1 MGKGRAKV
9 RAVDGAMAGGLG
21 GVEILAAAA
30 VELDTLF
37 ERGINEADGEERL
50 RVAKDSGAAAKVT
63 ALVLLD
69 LGKDLVSWGRRTR
82 Y

>member
-1 MGKGRAKV
+1 
-9 RAVDGAMAGGLG
+9 MAGGLG